1 MEREL
6 NMDEISD
13 GKRYGLND
21 LVRVG
26 CEDCAGC
33 SSCCQGMEDTIVLD
47 PLDIYRMTGGLGK
60 SFGDLLDHAFSLGM
74 VDGLALP
81 RLRVDKEGER
91 CVFLN
96 AQGRCSIHS
105 YRPGIC
111 RLFPL
116 GRMYEED
123 SFWYF
128 LQVHEC
134 KKKNKTK
141 VRVRKWIDTPRP
153 QEYESFLLQWH
164 DFLKETRRLA
174 DKPGEEEKRREYAL
188 LLLRIFYERPY
199 DTEGDFYEQFA
210 RRLSEA
216 EEARCAV

>member
-1 MEREL
+1 MEREI

-26 CEDCAGC
+26 CGDCLGC
-33 SSCCQGMEDTIVLD
+33 FACCQGMEDTIVLD
-47 PLDIYRMTGGLGK
+47 PLDIFRLTQGLGK
-60 SFGDLLDHAFSLGM
+60 NFEELLGEAFTLGM

-81 RLRVDKEGER
+81 RLKMKGTEGR

-96 AQGRCSIHS
+96 ENGRCGIHPF
-105 YRPGIC
+105 RPGIC

-116 GRMYEED
+116 GRIYEGQ

-134 KKKNKTK
+134 VKKNKTK
-141 VRVRKWIDTPRP
+141 VRVKKWIDTPDA
-153 QEYESFLLQWH
+153 EKYEAFVLKWHHFVKRAQRKAGQW
-164 DFLKETRRLA
+164 E
-174 DKPGEEEKRREYAL
+174 GEEGPKPML
-188 LLLRIFYERPY
+188 LMILQIFYQNPY
-199 DTEGDFYEQFA
+199 GGDRDFYEQFEE
-210 RRLSEA
+210 RLKKA
-216 EEARCAV
+216 ELVI

>member
-47 PLDIYRMTGGLGK
+47 PLDIFRLTQGLGK
-60 SFGDLLDHAFSLGM
+60 SFEELLGEAFTLGM
-74 VDGLALP
+74 VDSLALP
-81 RLRVDKEGER
+81 RLKMEGEEGR

-96 AQGRCSIHS
+96 KEGRCRIHS
-105 YRPGIC
+105 FRPGIC

-116 GRMYEED
+116 GRIYEEQ

-134 KKKNKTK
+134 VKKNKTK
-141 VRVRKWIDTPRP
+141 IKVKKWIDTPEP
-153 QEYESFLLQWH
+153 GKYEDFVLKWHNLVVRAREKAERMDGGESQRQMLLGILRVFYQISYAGDR
-164 DFLKETRRLA
+164 DFYIQFEERLKEA
-174 DKPGEEEKRREYAL
+174 EL
-188 LLLRIFYERPY
+188 L
-199 DTEGDFYEQFA
+199 
-210 RRLSEA
+210 
-216 EEARCAV
+216 V